1 MANNQYEENRNA
13 LEWIRFVV
21 CLFFTSGYLIA
32 IIFKKIGEL
41 AQVGKVEKRI
51 VFWIAFGFSILWVLN
66 DFQTLL
72 ASSIVSF
79 MISFVESY
87 YQVLPMGLKQF
98 VFAIFPEDNTLLAFL
113 VNGVKTVGLVA
124 AIEHVFTWA
133 TRVDEST
140 VQNSPSLEREKQEN
154 SLANKVIVNLKEK
167 QQEKNYQ
174 KEMDRG
180 EIPKGVRLGRT
191 MTGGQEIILTPDV
204 LKKHIGLVGTTG
216 SGKTITIKTFLEY
229 AILKKQAGIFIDA
242 KGDMKLAEEIR
253 KFAEKHKRPFYHFN
267 TDGVGMHYNPL
278 AVGTPT
284 ELTDKILTL
293 SDWSE
298 EHYKL
303 SSQEF
308 LQYLF
313 RVFEARNVKA
323 TLTSVSQYCDAD
335 ALIGLITSQSEIEVH
350 EEAPKK
356 VAVSDLSDTDS
367 LVLFDDEKVDVS
379 KSKPSESIF
388 KRDEVFNLIPKIK
401 RIDKKAIEGLASRVS
416 ILAEG
421 DFRHLFQEE
430 EGNTIA
436 LHQVLEER
444 GMVIF
449 TLDSLR
455 YPEGARQLG
464 KMIVNDLKTN
474 VSSHMKHR
482 EGEHVTV
489 AIDEFNVLVTQQ
501 VIDVI
506 NKSRGAGFEALLA
519 FQSLADIEI
528 VSEHLRK
535 QIMQNCNTL
544 IVQAQNDPSDAEELA
559 KAIGTADSLDFT
571 YQVDMAQGVTGL
583 GSMRNVKNFVFHP
596 DEIKALQTGEALVK
610 IKQGDKLVRKKIK
623 VRMVKWED

>member
-1 MANNQYEENRNA
+1 MANNQYEENRNL
-13 LEWIRFVV
+13 LEWIRFAAVL
-21 CLFFTSGYLIA
+21 CFTSGYLIA
-32 IIFKKIGEL
+32 IIFKRIGAL
-41 AQVGKVEKRI
+41 AQVGKLEKRI

-72 ASSIVSF
+72 SSSVVSF
-79 MISFVESY
+79 MISFTENYFGVM
-87 YQVLPMGLKQF
+87 PDMMKKF

-113 VNGVKTVGLVA
+113 VNGVKTAGLVV
-124 AIEHVFTWA
+124 AIENVFKWA

-167 QQEKNYQ
+167 QQEKIYQ

-191 MTGGQEIILTPDV
+191 LTGGQEITLTPDV

-335 ALIGLITSQSEIEVH
+335 ALIGLITSQSEIEVT

-356 VAVSDLSDTDS
+356 VAVSNLSDTDG
-367 LVLFDDEKVDVS
+367 LVLFDNEKVDLS
-379 KSKPSESIF
+379 KSEPSESIF
-388 KRDEVFNLIPKIK
+388 KRDEVFTLIPKIK

-464 KMIVNDLKTN
+464 KMIINDLKTN
-474 VSSHMKHR
+474 VSSHMKLR

-519 FQSLADIEI
+519 FQSLADIET

>member
-1 MANNQYEENRNA
+1 MATNQYEENRNS
-13 LEWIRFVV
+13 LEWIRFAAVI
-21 CLFFTSGYLIA
+21 CFTSGYLIA
-32 IIFKKIGEL
+32 IIFKKIGAL
-41 AQVGKVEKRI
+41 AQVGKLEKRI

-79 MISFVESY
+79 VISFVENY
-87 YQVLPMGLKQF
+87 FQVFPMELKHF

-113 VNGVKTVGLVA
+113 VNGVKTAGLVIA
-124 AIEHVFTWA
+124 FENIFKWA
-133 TRVDEST
+133 TRLDESA

-191 MTGGQEIILTPDV
+191 MTGGQEITLTPDV

-253 KFAEKHKRPFYHFN
+253 KFAKKHKRPFYHFN

-335 ALIGLITSQSEIEVH
+335 ALIGLITSQSEIEVNG
-350 EEAPKK
+350 EAPKK
-356 VAVSDLSDTDS
+356 VAVSDLSDTDG
-367 LVLFDDEKVDVS
+367 LVLFDDEKVDLS
-379 KSKPSESIF
+379 KSEPSESIF

-444 GMVIF
+444 GMVVF

-519 FQSLADIEI
+519 FQSLADIET

-596 DEIKALQTGEALVK
+596 DEIKALHTGEALVK

>member
-1 MANNQYEENRNA
+1 MANQQYEENRNS
-13 LEWIRFVV
+13 LDMFRFTAVI
-21 CLFFTSGYLIA
+21 CFTSGYLIA
-32 IIFKKIGEL
+32 IIFKRIGAL
-41 AQVGKVEKRI
+41 AQVGKLEKRI

-72 ASSIVSF
+72 ASSVVSF
-79 MISFVESY
+79 MISFVENY
-87 YQVLPMGLKQF
+87 YQVLPMELKRL
-98 VFAIFPEDNTLLAFL
+98 VFAIFPEHNTLLVFL
-113 VNGVKTVGLVA
+113 VNGVKTAGLVV
-124 AIEHVFTWA
+124 AIEHVFKWA

-140 VQNSPSLEREKQEN
+140 VQSSPSLEREKQEN

-191 MTGGQEIILTPDV
+191 MTGGQEITLTPDV

-335 ALIGLITSQSEIEVH
+335 ALIGLITSQSEIEVT
-350 EEAPKK
+350 EEAPKT
-356 VAVSDLSDTDS
+356 VAVSNLSNTD
-367 LVLFDDEKVDVS
+367 
-379 KSKPSESIF
+379 
-388 KRDEVFNLIPKIK
+388 
-401 RIDKKAIEGLASRVS
+401 GLSV
-416 ILAEG
+416 
-421 DFRHLFQEE
+421 
-430 EGNTIA
+430 
-436 LHQVLEER
+436 V
-444 GMVIF
+444 
-449 TLDSLR
+449 
-455 YPEGARQLG
+455 
-464 KMIVNDLKTN
+464 
-474 VSSHMKHR
+474 
-482 EGEHVTV
+482 
-489 AIDEFNVLVTQQ
+489 
-501 VIDVI
+501 
-506 NKSRGAGFEALLA
+506 
-519 FQSLADIEI
+519 
-528 VSEHLRK
+528 
-535 QIMQNCNTL
+535 
-544 IVQAQNDPSDAEELA
+544 
-559 KAIGTADSLDFT
+559 
-571 YQVDMAQGVTGL
+571 
-583 GSMRNVKNFVFHP
+583 
-596 DEIKALQTGEALVK
+596 
-610 IKQGDKLVRKKIK
+610 
-623 VRMVKWED
+623 

>member
-1 MANNQYEENRNA
+1 MATNQYEENRNS
-13 LEWIRFVV
+13 LEWIRFAAVI
-21 CLFFTSGYLIA
+21 CFTSGYLIA

-41 AQVGKVEKRI
+41 AQVGKLEKRI

-72 ASSIVSF
+72 ASSVVSF
-79 MISFVESY
+79 VISFVENY
-87 YQVLPMGLKQF
+87 FQVLPMELKHF
-98 VFAIFPEDNTLLAFL
+98 VFAIFPEHNTLLAFL
-113 VNGVKTVGLVA
+113 VNGVKTAGLVI
-124 AIEHVFTWA
+124 AIENVFKWA

-140 VQNSPSLEREKQEN
+140 VQNSPSLEREKQEK

-167 QQEKNYQ
+167 QQEKSYQ

-356 VAVSDLSDTDS
+356 VV
-367 LVLFDDEKVDVS
+367 
-379 KSKPSESIF
+379 
-388 KRDEVFNLIPKIK
+388 
-401 RIDKKAIEGLASRVS
+401 
-416 ILAEG
+416 
-421 DFRHLFQEE
+421 
-430 EGNTIA
+430 
-436 LHQVLEER
+436 
-444 GMVIF
+444 
-449 TLDSLR
+449 
-455 YPEGARQLG
+455 
-464 KMIVNDLKTN
+464 
-474 VSSHMKHR
+474 
-482 EGEHVTV
+482 
-489 AIDEFNVLVTQQ
+489 
-501 VIDVI
+501 
-506 NKSRGAGFEALLA
+506 
-519 FQSLADIEI
+519 
-528 VSEHLRK
+528 
-535 QIMQNCNTL
+535 
-544 IVQAQNDPSDAEELA
+544 
-559 KAIGTADSLDFT
+559 
-571 YQVDMAQGVTGL
+571 
-583 GSMRNVKNFVFHP
+583 
-596 DEIKALQTGEALVK
+596 
-610 IKQGDKLVRKKIK
+610 VR
-623 VRMVKWED
+623 